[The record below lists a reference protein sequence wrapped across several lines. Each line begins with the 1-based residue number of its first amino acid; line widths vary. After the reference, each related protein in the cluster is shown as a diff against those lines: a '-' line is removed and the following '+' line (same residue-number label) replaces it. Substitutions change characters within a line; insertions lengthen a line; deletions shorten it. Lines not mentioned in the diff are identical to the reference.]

1 MMLDNHH
8 RDVVELHGIR
18 QRDER
23 ALRRRNYRWL
33 VVIHPIA
40 NVLDAGCRKMLRRV
54 VGLRQSRTEPAD
66 RWPTRE
72 ITNDLNGAGYHRAL
86 IFDLVD
92 RSLLVGMTHKL
103 PTCIACLLCNP
114 RIVFDNASIDR
125 QGRADAKVLEQL
137 EEPPHAD
144 P

>member
-18 QRDER
+18 QCNER

-40 NVLDAGCRKMLRRV
+40 DVLDAGCRKVLRRV
-54 VGLRQSRTEPAD
+54 VGLCQSRTEPAD

-72 ITNDLNGAGYHRAL
+72 ITNDLNGAGNHGAL
-86 IFDLVD
+86 IIDLVD
-92 RSLLVGMTHKL
+92 WPLFVGMT
-103 PTCIACLLCNP
+103 
-114 RIVFDNASIDR
+114 
-125 QGRADAKVLEQL
+125 
-137 EEPPHAD
+137 
-144 P
+144 